1 MKRTTGAFCAVGVL
15 ALLLAWGIS
24 RTAEGHALTLLQEP
38 FFWLGQELRRL
49 SLSSGAGNGAA
60 WALCLLAALL
70 PSLPALAL
78 RWKRRSRAEDWLLPI
93 ASLHLFLT
101 LYLAVNPFLVSSPV
115 EVWLPMLGGAFWVAL
130 ASWGILRLLSL
141 SQRQSRESLPH
152 LAGRVLRG
160 AAWLLMALGAF
171 GSGLTLFTQ
180 MAQTAAANT
189 DAAAVS
195 FTGRVMTGLT
205 GAGLIPL
212 VLTCLL
218 LDQAGRLV
226 RQAGL
231 VPFQAET
238 VALCDRVA
246 LLCRWTARISVLV
259 CVACNLVQSLLAG
272 ALLRFHIQLA
282 LPLSSLLLSFGF
294 SLLCR
299 WLRQGQAIQE
309 DNQSII

>member
-115 EVWLPMLGGAFWVAL
+115 EVWLPMLGGAFWAAL
-130 ASWGILRLLSL
+130 ASWSILRLLSL

-160 AAWLLMALGAF
+160 ALRPAGQLQAQQWEAAAEPEQLFSAAWLRRGLHGLSGA
-171 GSGLTLFTQ
+171 
-180 MAQTAAANT
+180 
-189 DAAAVS
+189 
-195 FTGRVMTGLT
+195 MTCMENGMR
-205 GAGLIPL
+205 
-212 VLTCLL
+212 C
-218 LDQAGRLV
+218 
-226 RQAGL
+226 
-231 VPFQAET
+231 
-238 VALCDRVA
+238 
-246 LLCRWTARISVLV
+246 
-259 CVACNLVQSLLAG
+259 
-272 ALLRFHIQLA
+272 LA
-282 LPLSSLLLSFGF
+282 LPYDPKAPFPLAELFCFARLRYLGEKAYVEFRFDEKDWPVFG
-294 SLLCR
+294 
-299 WLRQGQAIQE
+299 
-309 DNQSII
+309 